1 MTFIYERDVPDRC
14 DSGERAWL
22 CCFELSRSKAKVWK
36 KIPPM
41 LVEFCCTKGPDYEYE
56 RGCRDAGCAPMHV
69 IPANEDGTLDWA
81 HPVNPYCCK
90 ASETREK
97 ATEVYLAKL
106 EAARQEIAEAIAK
119 LVQMDEKIEA
129 EMDALKI

>member
-1 MTFIYERDVPDRC
+1 MTFLYERDVPNRC
-14 DSGERAWL
+14 DAGGRAWL
-22 CCFELSRSKAKVWK
+22 CCFELSRRKTKVWK

-41 LVEFCCTKGPDYEYE
+41 LVEFCCTKGPDYKYE
-56 RGCRDAGCAPMHV
+56 RECREAGYAPMHV
-69 IPANEDGTLDWA
+69 IPVKEDDTLDWE

-106 EAARQEIAEAIAK
+106 EAARQEITEAIAK
-119 LVQMDEKIEA
+119 LVQMNEKIEA